1 MKSINY
7 LFFLLLILIPLVNA
21 SVLTIENENPQPS
34 ETIVGTISSSGG
46 IDTTLTKTDLKFYKN
61 GILKTP
67 QEYDIHFYNGSY
79 YFYFIFAE
87 EGNYTL
93 IINQVTYK
101 TGTGMVSAE
110 DINRTLEIKR
120 DNESS
125 VLQIKPGVVYGY
137 SNFFLDLINKGN
149 NELTIKTEQGEIAIS
164 SGDSKRI
171 QLEEREKLSF
181 FEIETY
187 KTFLIPIISLS
198 IPKNI
203 GEINNESDIKDFSIN
218 NEENLDFAVE
228 QNKREDYSFSIK
240 NLLDEKI
247 DEIEFT
253 TDLEGLSILNSPSEL
268 ENKSTEEINVK
279 IKMQELG
286 LTRGNLIISYV
297 FNNETKEENFPI
309 NIYVSEEKVNL
320 SSLDTEN
327 NETCIEMGIPICSE
341 GEDCSGGNVTICE
354 GATIGCVG
362 GTCIESSDDNP
373 VNQKSNG
380 WVAALIIILVI
391 GVLAFVVFNKYKKV
405 K

>member
-21 SVLTIENENPQPS
+21 SILTIENENPQPS
-34 ETIVGTISSSGG
+34 ETIVGKISSSGG

-137 SNFFLDLINKGN
+137 SNFILDLINKGN
-149 NELTIKTEQGEIAIS
+149 NELTIKTEQGEIVIS
-164 SGDSKRI
+164 SDDSKRI
-171 QLEEREKLSF
+171 QLGEREKLSF

-218 NEENLDFAVE
+218 NDKNLDFAVE

-247 DEIEFT
+247 EEIEFT

-268 ENKSTEEINVK
+268 ENKSTEKINII

-286 LTRGNLIISYV
+286 LTRGN
-297 FNNETKEENFPI
+297 
-309 NIYVSEEKVNL
+309 
-320 SSLDTEN
+320 
-327 NETCIEMGIPICSE
+327 
-341 GEDCSGGNVTICE
+341 
-354 GATIGCVG
+354 
-362 GTCIESSDDNP
+362 
-373 VNQKSNG
+373 
-380 WVAALIIILVI
+380 
-391 GVLAFVVFNKYKKV
+391 
-405 K
+405 